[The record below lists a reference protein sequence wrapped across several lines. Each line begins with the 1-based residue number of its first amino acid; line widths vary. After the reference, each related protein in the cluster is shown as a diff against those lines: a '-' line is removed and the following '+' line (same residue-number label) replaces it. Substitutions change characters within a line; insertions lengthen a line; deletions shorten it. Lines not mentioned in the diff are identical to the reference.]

1 VKIVELTIF
10 KLSLGEDPPSLSLPL
25 SLSRQTTICTLNR
38 SRSLSSALKAFLPS
52 ERKIII
58 MKSHRQW
65 RSMKSLQNHYFSAL
79 NEWRAW
85 EEWEKEVDERFM
97 LDYY

>member
-1 VKIVELTIF
+1 MKIRHRVPSLY
-10 KLSLGEDPPSLSLPL
+10 LSLETNNNLHFESLSL
-25 SLSRQTTICTLNR
+25 
-38 SRSLSSALKAFLPS
+38 SLSSALKAFLPS

-85 EEWEKEVDERFM
+85 EEWEREVDERFM